1 MLLNETEQGKGNKWH
16 ERKKNPGLFSFP
28 QTNFITSSIFVP
40 VSIQN
45 TQKF

>member
-1 MLLNETEQGKGNKWH
+1 MLLNETEQGKGISAMK
-16 ERKKNPGLFSFP
+16 EKNSGLFSFP